1 MMDVHAQ
8 KLEINNIS
16 VDRSLSK

>member
-1 MMDVHAQ
+1 MDVHAQ